1 MTDLRNIFDAFLE
14 ADRRMGEIAAKQREL
29 ARLTKIARKRC
40 GNCDKWMKSRE
51 CPREHNV
58 KGMSRGPSCEDM
70 ICGQFVS
77 SPNHLKWIAELNAA
91 LPSLSPQGDQ
101 T

>member
-1 MTDLRNIFDAFLE
+1 MTTDLRNVFDAFLE

-29 ARLTKIARKRC
+29 ARLVKNARKRC

-58 KGMSRGPSCEDM
+58 MGMTRGPSCEDM
-70 ICGQFVS
+70 PCGQFVS
-77 SPNHLKWIAELNAA
+77 SPSHVKNLAELAA
-91 LPSLSPQGDQ
+91 HEAKP
-101 T
+101 